1 MPYVEL
7 HAHSSYSFLDG
18 ASLPEELAVRAA
30 ELGYPAL
37 ALTDHDGV
45 YGSLE
50 FAHAAK
56 HFGVRPITGAE
67 LTLADRSHV
76 TVLVETA
83 KGYANLCRLI
93 TAAHAHTRPE
103 GKETQPPAD
112 PALDQALLEEL
123 NEGLVCLSG
132 CARHGLAVR
141 NPNGA
146 ARLARAFGRERF
158 FVELQRPYERGD
170 ARRNAGLRDLAA
182 SLGVPTIVTGDV
194 HAHHLRR
201 AALQDVL
208 VAIRHRSSL
217 DGCEA
222 ERRGN
227 HECVLLSPAE
237 MVERFPEDR
246 AAVARTV
253 ELAERLRFDLTE
265 ELGYRY
271 PDFSDSPEPAIVQL
285 AHVCKRTFEDRYPR
299 GHKLRREARARLDEE
314 LKLIDE
320 LGLAGFFLLHWDVL
334 ELARECALEVRG
346 RDSPRH
352 ALPPGRGRG
361 SSVGSLVCY
370 LTGLSHVDPVGAE
383 LSLGR
388 FLNRELDSVP
398 DIDLDFPRDIREKL
412 IVAVTE
418 RYGREHAALVAS
430 FSTYRSRGAIRDVG
444 KALGLPY
451 AELERIARV
460 SEGWNA
466 KRVAEELQQLPDADR
481 KLLSPRWRAFG
492 ELCHEI
498 AGLPRHISQHPG
510 GMVISSRPLVELV
523 PVQPAAMA
531 GRQMCQW
538 DKDSCA
544 DAGFL
549 KIDLLGLGML
559 SAVEDCVDQIARL
572 QGKPIDLSRIPL
584 DDKAV
589 YEEIQRADTIGDF
602 QIESRAQMQSLLRT
616 RPENIDDLT
625 VQVALVRP
633 GPIQGK
639 AVHPYIE
646 HRQRLREDPS
656 FVPPVDHPLLAD
668 CLRSTLGVVVFQDQV
683 LEVAIALAGFSVG
696 EAEGLRR
703 AMSRKRSHDAL
714 EAYRERFVEGA
725 LRKGVDAETADMVYD
740 KLVGFSGFGFPK
752 SHAAAFG
759 LLAYQSAW
767 LRHHYPA
774 EFLCALLN
782 AQPMGFYP
790 PATLV
795 RDGQRRGVETRPP
808 DVNVS
813 AAKCA
818 VEDGAVRIG
827 IDYVNG
833 IGEDR
838 GGGCRRGARAGAN
851 RSPSV
856 RDLAQRT
863 QLSEHG
869 LETLIVAGACDCF
882 ELPRRQLL
890 WQLGLVPRSQSV
902 PGSGGEEKQLA
913 LPLDP
918 TAATPELPEPTVWER
933 MLADYRTTNLSVGV
947 HPHGAPA
954 CASAGWRDLLARPRE
969 RAGPRAGG
977 DRGNG
982 CRTAAARD
990 RERRRLHA
998 DRGRVRPGQP
1008 DRAAVGLRQAPSD
1021 RPRRA
1026 AHPRARP
1033 LRTDRAQPERPRPLA
1048 RDTRAARAPDLAGV
1062 RSGRQPARAPTTSAT
1077 ADSVGL
1083 RRLLIGSRC
1092 SIERPSCALRL
1103 KAVLTS
1109 ATWVNACGKL
1119 PSWRRVSGS
1128 HSSASRPRSLR
1139 RSRSRSKDLLG
1150 LVVPSLER
1158 EIVGEPEGAREERAL
1173 AGRQPVDGPCLFVV
1187 RCTGRR
1193 ARRARGH
1200 ARSPRPCRP
1209 CAGRPPGGSR
1219 RAGSSAGS
1227 RPAASSRTTA

>member
-1 MPYVEL
+1 MTTGGSGAVDYVEL
-7 HAHSSYSFLDG
+7 HAHSAYSFLDG
-18 ASLPEELAVRAA
+18 ASQPEELAVRAA

-76 TVLVETA
+76 TVLVETPQ
-83 KGYANLCRLI
+83 GYSNLCRLI
-93 TAAHAHTRPE
+93 TAAHAHTRQE
-103 GKETQPPAD
+103 GRESQPPGD
-112 PALDQALLEEL
+112 PALDQSLLEEL
-123 NEGLVCLSG
+123 NDGLVCISG

-141 NPNGA
+141 DPNA
-146 ARLARAFGRERF
+146 TARLARAFGPDRF
-158 FVELQRPYERGD
+158 YVELQRPYERGD
-170 ARRNAGLRDLAA
+170 ARRNALLRDLAG
-182 SLGVPTIVTGDV
+182 SLGAPTIVTGDV
-194 HAHHLRR
+194 HAHHPRR
-201 AALQDVL
+201 APLQDVL
-208 VAIRHRSSL
+208 VAVRHRSSL
-217 DGCEA
+217 EGCEE

-246 AAVARTV
+246 AAVARTI
-253 ELAERLRFDLTE
+253 ELAERLQFDLTK
-265 ELGYRY
+265 ELGYRF

-285 AHVCKRTFEDRYPR
+285 AQVCRRTFEDRYPR
-299 GHKLRREARARLDEE
+299 GHTLRHEASARLDEE

-334 ELARECALEVRG
+334 ELARECAIEVRG

-352 ALPPGRGRG
+352 VLPPGRGRG

-430 FSTYRSRGAIRDVG
+430 FATYRSRGAIRDVG

-466 KRVAEELQQLPDADR
+466 KRIAEELQQLPDADR
-481 KLLSPRWRAFG
+481 KLLSPRWRAFA

-572 QGKPIDLSRIPL
+572 RGQPIDLSRIPL
-584 DDKAV
+584 DDRDV
-589 YEEIQRADTIGDF
+589 YDDIQRADTIGDF

-616 RPENIDDLT
+616 RPESIDDLT

-639 AVHPYIE
+639 AVHPYID

-656 FVPPVDHPLLAD
+656 FVPPVDHPLLAE

-703 AMSRKRSHDAL
+703 AMSRKRSHEAL

-725 LRKGVDAETADMVYD
+725 LGKGVTAKTADLVYD

-774 EFLCALLN
+774 EFLCSLLN

-813 AAKCA
+813 AAGCA
-818 VEDGAVRIG
+818 VEDSAVRVG
-827 IDYVNG
+827 VDYVNG
-833 IGEDR
+833 IGADEAKAVVEER
-838 GGGCRRGARAGAN
+838 ELGG
-851 RSPSV
+851 PFESV

-869 LETLIVAGACDCF
+869 LETLIVSGACDCF
-882 ELPRRQLL
+882 GLPRRQLL
-890 WQLGLVPRSQSV
+890 WQLGLVPRAQSV

-913 LPLDP
+913 LALDP
-918 TAATPELPEPTVWER
+918 TADTPELPEPTIWER

-947 HPHGAPA
+947 HPLELMRPHLPEGVLSSRELERAPDRTQVTV
-954 CASAGWRDLLARPRE
+954 AGMAVARQRPATANGVVFMLIEDEFGPVNLIVPPSVYDRHRAIVRGEPLILARGRFE
-969 RAGPRAGG
+969 RI
-977 DRGNG
+977 
-982 CRTAAARD
+982 
-990 RERRRLHA
+990 ERNQNVL
-998 DRGRVRPGQP
+998 VRSLETLG
-1008 DRAAVGLRQAPSD
+1008 
-1021 RPRRA
+1021 
-1026 AHPRARP
+1026 
-1033 LRTDRAQPERPRPLA
+1033 PLA
-1048 RDTRAARAPDLAGV
+1048 REI
-1062 RSGRQPARAPTTSAT
+1062 SQESE
-1077 ADSVGL
+1077 VGA
-1083 RRLLIGSRC
+1083 S
-1092 SIERPSCALRL
+1092 
-1103 KAVLTS
+1103 
-1109 ATWVNACGKL
+1109 L
-1119 PSWRRVSGS
+1119 P
-1128 HSSASRPRSLR
+1128 
-1139 RSRSRSKDLLG
+1139 
-1150 LVVPSLER
+1150 
-1158 EIVGEPEGAREERAL
+1158 GAHH
-1173 AGRQPVDGPCLFVV
+1173 F
-1187 RCTGRR
+1187 
-1193 ARRARGH
+1193 GH
-1200 ARSPRPCRP
+1200 R
-1209 CAGRPPGGSR
+1209 
-1219 RAGSSAGS
+1219 
-1227 RPAASSRTTA
+1227 

>member
-1 MPYVEL
+1 MSGHDVQREFPHRTRKKERLDPTTVKRTTTPYVEL

-18 ASLPEELAVRAA
+18 ASLPEELAVAAA

-37 ALTDHDGV
+37 ALTDHDGL

-83 KGYANLCRLI
+83 QGYANLCRLV
-93 TAAHAHTRPE
+93 TAAHAHTRL
-103 GKETQPPAD
+103 KENQPPAE
-112 PALDQALLEEL
+112 PALDQRLLEEL
-123 NEGLVCLSG
+123 NDGLVCLSG
-132 CARHGLAVR
+132 CARNGLAVR
-141 NPNGA
+141 NPNAA
-146 ARLARAFGRERF
+146 ARLASAFGRDRF

-170 ARRNAGLRDLAA
+170 VRRNALLRDLAVT
-182 SLGVPTIVTGDV
+182 LGVPTIATGDV
-194 HAHHLRR
+194 HAHHVRR
-201 AALQDVL
+201 AQLQDAL
-208 VAIRHRSSL
+208 VAIRHRTSL
-217 DGCEA
+217 DGSER

-227 HECVLLSPAE
+227 HESVLAAPAD
-237 MVERFPEDR
+237 VAERFPDDR
-246 AAVARTV
+246 DAVARTV
-253 ELAERLRFDLTE
+253 ELAARLAFDLTE

-285 AHVCKRTFEDRYPR
+285 AHVCNRAFEERYPPSD
-299 GHKLRREARARLDEE
+299 GALRQRARERLDDE

-346 RDSPRH
+346 RGSPRH

-370 LTGLSHVDPVGAE
+370 LTGLSHVDPVAGE

-388 FLNRELDSVP
+388 FLNRELNAVP

-430 FSTYRSRGAIRDVG
+430 FATYRSRGAIRDVG

-451 AELERIARV
+451 AELERLARV
-460 SEGWNA
+460 TEGWNA
-466 KRVAEELQQLPDADR
+466 KRVAEELELLPDAQR
-481 KLLSPRWRAFG
+481 KLLSPRWRAFA

-510 GMVISSRPLVELV
+510 GMVISSRPLIELV

-538 DKDSCA
+538 DKDSCS

-572 QGKPIDLSRIPL
+572 YGAPIDLSRIPL
-584 DDKAV
+584 DDADV
-589 YEEIQRADTIGDF
+589 FADIQNADTVGAF

-616 RPENIDDLT
+616 RPETIDDLT

-639 AVHPYIE
+639 AVHPYVE
-646 HRQRLREDPS
+646 HRARLREDPG
-656 FVPPVDHPLLAD
+656 FEPPVDHPLLAD

-714 EAYRERFVEGA
+714 EAYRSRFVEGA
-725 LRKGVDAETADMVYD
+725 LGQGVDEEIANLVYD

-759 LLAYQSAW
+759 LLAYQSTW

-774 EFLCALLN
+774 EFVCALLN

-818 VEDGAVRIG
+818 VEEGAVRIG
-827 IDYVNG
+827 IEYVNG
-833 IGEDR
+833 IAEAEARALIAERD
-838 GGGCRRGARAGAN
+838 RRGPFT
-851 RSPSV
+851 SM

-863 QLSEHG
+863 ELSEHG
-869 LETLIVAGACDCF
+869 LRTLIVAGACDCF
-882 ELPRRQLL
+882 RLPRRELV
-890 WQLGLVPRSQSV
+890 WQLGLVPRTRGV
-902 PGSGGEEKQLA
+902 PGSGGEERQLA

-918 TAATPELPEPTVWER
+918 TTVTPQLPEPTVWEQ

-947 HPHGAPA
+947 HPLQLLRPHLPDGVLSSQELAQASNRASVSIAGMAVARQRPATANGVVFMLLEDEFGTVNLIVPPSVYERHRAIVRGEPLILAHG
-954 CASAGWRDLLARPRE
+954 RFE
-969 RAGPRAGG
+969 RV
-977 DRGNG
+977 
-982 CRTAAARD
+982 
-990 RERRRLHA
+990 ERNQNVLVRRLETL
-998 DRGRVRPGQP
+998 G
-1008 DRAAVGLRQAPSD
+1008 
-1021 RPRRA
+1021 
-1026 AHPRARP
+1026 
-1033 LRTDRAQPERPRPLA
+1033 PLA
-1048 RDTRAARAPDLAGV
+1048 RQVSEESEIRA
-1062 RSGRQPARAPTTSAT
+1062 S
-1077 ADSVGL
+1077 
-1083 RRLLIGSRC
+1083 
-1092 SIERPSCALRL
+1092 
-1103 KAVLTS
+1103 
-1109 ATWVNACGKL
+1109 L
-1119 PSWRRVSGS
+1119 P
-1128 HSSASRPRSLR
+1128 
-1139 RSRSRSKDLLG
+1139 
-1150 LVVPSLER
+1150 
-1158 EIVGEPEGAREERAL
+1158 GAHH
-1173 AGRQPVDGPCLFVV
+1173 F
-1187 RCTGRR
+1187 
-1193 ARRARGH
+1193 GH
-1200 ARSPRPCRP
+1200 R
-1209 CAGRPPGGSR
+1209 
-1219 RAGSSAGS
+1219 
-1227 RPAASSRTTA
+1227 